1 MAQENGYTRELIKQ
15 LEAQRLKQNP
25 DSTKIQKEK
34 KWTTFT
40 YFGPS
45 IRTITNIFKGT
56 QLNIAFRPTNT
67 IGTYIKEYNIP
78 QDDLSKSG
86 IYEINCHTCD
96 LKYIG
101 QTSRDI
107 LTRFKE
113 HCRYI
118 RQNNPQS
125 AYALHILNIQHE
137 FSPAHNTIKLIK
149 QYCKHRNLLL
159 WEIFHIQ
166 NYSRNNQLINEQSK
180 PEYNILYDLHT
191 YNYAQP
197 HSATYTPQNTGM
209 KQSVSDG
216 TWHGTHTIGKYS
228 MLLIHYIL

>member
-15 LEAQRLKQNP
+15 LEDQRLKQNQNN
-25 DSTKIQKEK
+25 TKIQTDK
-34 KWTTFT
+34 KSTTFT

-125 AYALHILNIQHE
+125 AYALHILNNQHE
-137 FSPAHNTIKLIK
+137 FGPAHNTIKLIK
-149 QYCKHRNLLL
+149 QCNKHRNLLL
-159 WEIFHIQ
+159 WENFYIQ
-166 NYSRNNQLINEQSK
+166 NYSRKHLLINEQSK
-180 PEYNILYDLHT
+180 P
-191 YNYAQP
+191 
-197 HSATYTPQNTGM
+197 
-209 KQSVSDG
+209 
-216 TWHGTHTIGKYS
+216 
-228 MLLIHYIL
+228 